1 MKKLYVIA
9 LGGNALGNS
18 PSEQLK
24 LVKKTAKSIVD
35 LVESGADV
43 VVSHG
48 NGPQV
53 GMINLSFSAGTKY
66 ENLPLMPFAECG
78 AMSQGYIGYHL
89 QQAISK
95 ELYDRKI
102 KKDCATIITQVLVDK
117 KDEAFNNPTKPIGS
131 FYTFEEAQKL
141 KEANGYVMVED
152 AQRGFRRVVASPIPK
167 KIVEIKPIKKLL
179 KQNTLVIACGG
190 GGIPVILEKGTYRGV
205 DAVIDKDR
213 TSALLASELGAD
225 KLIIL
230 TTLDKVCINY
240 KKEDEQE
247 LDVMN
252 LEEAKKYI
260 KQGEFAPGSMLPKVE
275 AAMEFVKNTGNEA
288 LISSL
293 EHAKE
298 AISGTTGT
306 IIRR

>member
-18 PSEQLK
+18 PSEQLE

-102 KKDCATIITQVLVDK
+102 KKDCATIVTQVLVDK

-141 KEANGYVMVED
+141 KEVNGYVMVED

-190 GGIPVILEKGTYRGV
+190 GGIPVILENGTYKGV

-240 KKEDEQE
+240 KKDDEKE

-275 AAMEFVKNTGNEA
+275 SAMEFVKNTGNEA

>member
-18 PSEQLK
+18 PSEQLE

-102 KKDCATIITQVLVDK
+102 KKDCATIVTQVLVDK
-117 KDEAFNNPTKPIGS
+117 NDEAFNNPTKPIGS

-141 KEANGYVMVED
+141 KEANGYVMIED
-152 AQRGFRRVVASPIPK
+152 AQRGYRRVVASPIPK
-167 KIVEIKPIKKLL
+167 KIVEIKPIRKLL

-190 GGIPVILEKGTYRGV
+190 GGIPVILDKGTYRGV

-240 KKEDEQE
+240 KKDDEKE
-247 LDVMN
+247 LDIMS
-252 LEEAKKYI
+252 LEDAKKYI

>member
-18 PSEQLK
+18 PSEQLE

>member
-18 PSEQLK
+18 PSEQLE

-102 KKDCATIITQVLVDK
+102 KKDCATIVTQVLVDK

-141 KEANGYVMVED
+141 KEVNGYVMVED

-190 GGIPVILEKGTYRGV
+190 GGIPVILENGTYKGV

-240 KKEDEQE
+240 KKDDEKE
-247 LDVMN
+247 LDVMS

-275 AAMEFVKNTGNEA
+275 SAMEFVKNTGNEA

-306 IIRR
+306 IIKR

>member
-18 PSEQLK
+18 PSEQLE

-53 GMINLSFSAGTKY
+53 GMINLGFSAGTKY

-141 KEANGYVMVED
+141 KEANGYVMMED

>member
-18 PSEQLK
+18 PSEQLE

-247 LDVMN
+247 LDLMN

>member
-18 PSEQLK
+18 PSEQLE

-190 GGIPVILEKGTYRGV
+190 GGIPVILEKGTYKGV

-240 KKEDEQE
+240 KKENEQE

-275 AAMEFVKNTGNEA
+275 AAMEFVQNTGNEA

-298 AISGTTGT
+298 SISGTTGT

>member
-18 PSEQLK
+18 PSEQLE

-240 KKEDEQE
+240 KKENEQE

>member
-1 MKKLYVIA
+1 MKKNRSIVVA
-9 LGGNALGNS
+9 LGGNALGNN
-18 PSEQLK
+18 PEEQLK
-24 LVKKTAKSIVD
+24 LVKNTAKSIVD
-35 LVESGADV
+35 LVSEGYNV

-53 GMINLSFSAGTKY
+53 GMINLAFEESKDTP
-66 ENLPLMPFAECG
+66 NMPFAECG

-89 QQAISK
+89 QQAIQT
-95 ELYDRKI
+95 ELKARGINKG
-102 KKDCATIITQVLVDK
+102 CAAVVTQVLVDK

>member
-18 PSEQLK
+18 PSEQLE

-190 GGIPVILEKGTYRGV
+190 GGIPVILEKGTYKGV